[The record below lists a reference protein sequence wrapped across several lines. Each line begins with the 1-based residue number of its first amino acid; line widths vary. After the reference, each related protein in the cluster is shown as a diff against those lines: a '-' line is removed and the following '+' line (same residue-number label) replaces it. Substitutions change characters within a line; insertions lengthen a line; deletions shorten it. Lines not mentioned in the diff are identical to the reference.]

1 MKKKIYTAIGLMSG
15 TSMDGIDLSLIKS
28 DGNSEF
34 TCILNDYVEFEHELQ
49 SKLINIRNK
58 LSNEKDLDNHLNELA
73 DVEREYTLFN
83 SKIIDKTLK
92 NYNNHVDFIGF
103 HGQTVFHNPE
113 KKVTK
118 QLGDGRLLSQLTKTI
133 VINNFRQRDL
143 LNGGQG
149 APLTPIFHKIV
160 SSYLNKKKKIDFPL
174 NIINIGGITNITQI
188 LNDKDSVDKNLF
200 AFDIAPGNCLIDEWI
215 RKNSKKKI
223 DKKGDIARAGKVN
236 ELILN
241 QALDNFK
248 ISSFHNSLDI
258 KNFDISFV
266 KGLSLED
273 GCATLTKFTANLIS
287 RGIEYVNDLND
298 SFPKINLICGGGRKN
313 DFLIE
318 LIHEN
323 LTQKKTKLENINQ
336 YGLYG
341 DFIESQAFGYL
352 SIRSFLKLPLS
363 FPNTTRCKEPTTGGT
378 INKNF

>member
-1 MKKKIYTAIGLMSG
+1 M
-15 TSMDGIDLSLIKS
+15 
-28 DGNSEF
+28 
-34 TCILNDYVEFEHELQ
+34 
-49 SKLINIRNK
+49 
-58 LSNEKDLDNHLNELA
+58 A